1 MARPRKY
8 TKKAL
13 REAVQGYFDSI
24 SREITITEK
33 VDNGKRDNYGH
44 VIWDTVPVQNKLG
57 NVAKATE
64 YLVPP
69 TLTGLCLH
77 LGINSSTWSRWS
89 DPKKYPEFAEIIEDV
104 QQRMIVWRQEQVLI
118 RKHIAGLIW
127 DLETNWAAKQKDDK
141 RDSKPDMVVTGLPEE
156 FKV

>member
-1 MARPRKY
+1 MGRPRKY
-8 TKKAL
+8 SKKAL

-33 VDNGKRDNYGH
+33 VDSGKRDSYGH
-44 VIWDTVPVQNKLG
+44 TIWDTVPVKNKLG
-57 NVAKATE
+57 ELAKATE

-69 TLTGLCLH
+69 TLGGLCAFLK
-77 LGINSSTWSRWS
+77 IDQSTWSRWS
-89 DPKKYPEFAEIIEDV
+89 DPENYPEFAEIIEDV
-104 QQRMIVWRQEQVLI
+104 QLKMVVWRQEQLLT

-127 DLETNWAAKQKDDK
+127 DLETNWAAKQRDEK